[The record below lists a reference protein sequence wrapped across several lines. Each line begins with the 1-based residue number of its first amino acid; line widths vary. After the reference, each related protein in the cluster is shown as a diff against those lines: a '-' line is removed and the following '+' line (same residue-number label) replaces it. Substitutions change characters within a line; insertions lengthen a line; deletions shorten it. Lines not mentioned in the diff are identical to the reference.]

1 LIFENAVRSLV
12 FDLAR
17 QTTMGR
23 AFEYRKASKEARWGK
38 MSRIF
43 PKLAKSITMAAKEGG
58 PDPDSNAKLRT
69 AIMNAKAE
77 NMPKDNI
84 DKAIKRASGKDLG
97 DITEIN
103 YEGKGPHGSL
113 FYVECATENTNRSV
127 TNVRTLFNKNGGE
140 MQNSGSLEFLFDRK
154 SVIEFK
160 PEGANLEELELELMD
175 AGLEEMEVEGDMGLV
190 YGEYTAFGK
199 LTEVFERLGVD
210 VAKASLERVSNN
222 PQQFSEDQLLEI
234 DALVDKLEDDE
245 DVQAVFTNVDR

>member
-1 LIFENAVRSLV
+1 
-12 FDLAR
+12 
-17 QTTMGR
+17 MGR
-23 AFEYRKASKEARWGK
+23 AFEYRKSAKEARWGK

-69 AIMNAKAE
+69 AILNAKAE

-84 DKAIKRASGKDLG
+84 EKAIKRASGKDMG
-97 DITEIN
+97 EITEIS

-127 TNVRTLFNKNGGE
+127 TNVRTIFNKNGGE

-154 SVIEFK
+154 SVIEFN
-160 PEGANLEELELELMD
+160 PDGANLEELELELMD

-190 YGEYTAFGK
+190 YGEFTSFGT
-199 LTEVFERLGVD
+199 LTEVFERLGVE
-210 VAKASLERVSNN
+210 VTKAGVERISNN
-222 PQQFSEDQLLEI
+222 PQSFTEEQIENI

-245 DVQAVFTNVDR
+245 DVQAVYTNVDR